1 MNIEPSNVSF
11 IGSINFESLKKVA
24 QGFGR
29 NLIDNKQ
36 VFIPLTL
43 LFRLTLSD
51 AEF

>member
-1 MNIEPSNVSF
+1 MKNIEPSNVSF
-11 IGSINFESLKKVA
+11 IGSINFESLKKAA
-24 QGFGR
+24 QGFGT

-43 LFRLTLSD
+43 FRLNLSD